1 LHSTVQRHHQKYRI
15 VYHYTGILKR
25 LTSGVPPSVFDL
37 LTSSVKLG
45 TSFSVMASTRSD
57 NSAAANAAAAP
68 PPPTPRTAHV
78 QNTLTVLRESK
89 DTVLD
94 LHIRFYSGQDIADL
108 VEAIDKNEHV
118 SILRMEFDSN
128 ERSLASITPI
138 LSLVQNRPNLDTI
151 VLSGSP
157 LRMTELII
165 GAAALNTNL
174 RTIIFYTRTILSVQ
188 VLCELLLKSKTL
200 VAIYV
205 TLSFVQESKDCRVE
219 ELEKA
224 FRKNSSL
231 EIVTLRDLDNEFLV
245 SQVLRG
251 LADHCKIRELNITD
265 GGFTSWIAMNAIRYF
280 AERSS
285 TVKKVSF
292 L

>member
-1 LHSTVQRHHQKYRI
+1 
-15 VYHYTGILKR
+15 
-25 LTSGVPPSVFDL
+25 
-37 LTSSVKLG
+37 
-45 TSFSVMASTRSD
+45 MASTRSD
-57 NSAAANAAAAP
+57 NSAAAVTAAAP
-68 PPPTPRTAHV
+68 PQHTPRTAHV
-78 QNTLTVLRESK
+78 QNTLTKLRDSK
-89 DTVLD
+89 DSVLD

-138 LSLVQNRPNLDTI
+138 VSLVQNRSNLDTI

-157 LRMTELII
+157 LRMTELIV
-165 GAAALNTNL
+165 GAAALNTHL
-174 RTIIFYTRTILSVQ
+174 RTIVFYTRTILSVQ

-219 ELEKA
+219 DLEKA

-245 SQVLRG
+245 SQILRG
-251 LADHCKIRELNITD
+251 LADHGKVRELNISD

-285 TVKKVSF
+285 TVQKVSF